1 MNLEIGIR
9 QSAAKILNLL
19 KITKF
24 LINMEKVQRLDGSG
38 FVRIIILMSL
48 RYSPSLGDK
57 TSCLEV
63 NINNL
68 IINSKHK

>member
-9 QSAAKILNLL
+9 QSAAKFLNLL

-38 FVRIIILMSL
+38 FVCIW
-48 RYSPSLGDK
+48 Y
-57 TSCLEV
+57 
-63 NINNL
+63 INY
-68 IINSKHK
+68 KQA